1 MSGATDGLRCARGPN
16 RVLPFSSKSAAAF
29 CLLLLFGTAPARAQN
44 QPDKEPDKETDK
56 AKPVFL
62 VARPEIGDPIFQQSV
77 VLLFPASVEA
87 SEGGARIMI
96 GLMVN
101 RAASVSLG
109 DVFPDEKTFKNRTET
124 AYFGGPVDVRS
135 FCALFRSK
143 KEAKQAVHLF
153 EDVYVSFDADFI
165 KEHLKKP
172 GDTTDLRLFLGR
184 SQWSPAQL
192 QNERDL
198 GAWYSVP
205 AETNSVFTSNPQ
217 YLWHNLIERADPG
230 PIVKAGSAAI
240 PASRLVTWS
249 PSRLFLSFP

>member
-1 MSGATDGLRCARGPN
+1 MLRFRS
-16 RVLPFSSKSAAAF
+16 RSTVTF
-29 CLLLLFGTAPARAQN
+29 CLFLVFGIAPTRAQN
-44 QPDKEPDKETDK
+44 QPDKEPGKETDK

-77 VLLFPASVEA
+77 VLLFPASIEA

-96 GLMVN
+96 GLIVN

-143 KEAKQAVHLF
+143 KDVKQAVHLF
-153 EDVYVSFDADFI
+153 EDVYVSFDDAFI
-165 KEHLKKP
+165 KEHLKRP
-172 GDTTDLRLFLGR
+172 ADVTDLRLFLGR

-192 QNERDL
+192 QNERNL

-205 AETNSVFTSNPQ
+205 AETGLVFTANPQ

-230 PIVKAGSAAI
+230 PTVKAFGSAAI
-240 PASRLVTWS
+240 PASRLVKWS
-249 PSRLFLSFP
+249 PSRVFLSFP

>member
-1 MSGATDGLRCARGPN
+1 MLRFR
-16 RVLPFSSKSAAAF
+16 SKAAVAF
-29 CLLLLFGTAPARAQN
+29 CLLLLFGIAPARAQN
-44 QPDKEPDKETDK
+44 PSDKDPDKETDK

-77 VLLFPASVEA
+77 VLLFPASIAA
-87 SEGGARIMI
+87 SEGGERIMI
-96 GLMVN
+96 GLIVN
-101 RAASVSLG
+101 RAASVSLSEF
-109 DVFPDEKTFKNRTET
+109 FPEEKTFKNRTET
-124 AYFGGPVDVRS
+124 AYFGGPVSVRS

-143 KEAKQAVHLF
+143 KDAKQAVRLF

-205 AETNSVFTSNPQ
+205 ADTSLVFTSNPQ

-230 PIVKAGSAAI
+230 PIVKASVPSAI
-240 PASRLVTWS
+240 PASRLVKWPPS
-249 PSRLFLSFP
+249 PVFVSFP